1 MKMVEESVKEKR
13 LSRTM
18 KTYQTLHNTVL
29 TSETSPVK
37 LAFSVNRVCALYE
50 TRHNTDNALAAATC
64 ISLKDRWRSSVSML
78 KKWQDIGEIIMHIW
92 EKKI

>member
-18 KTYQTLHNTVL
+18 KTYQTLHNTAL